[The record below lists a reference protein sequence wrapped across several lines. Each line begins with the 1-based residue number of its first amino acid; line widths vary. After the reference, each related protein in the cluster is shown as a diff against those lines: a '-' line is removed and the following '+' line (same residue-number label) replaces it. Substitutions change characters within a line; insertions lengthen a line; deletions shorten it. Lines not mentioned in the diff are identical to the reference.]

1 MGKSVAPPQDTLIE
15 EDEDGDFETKN
26 EPSAQNPTLME
37 LTDAAILHST
47 PMSCQESGG
56 EVASTG
62 KCNPG
67 VRPPTHHLMSL
78 LLQMKCL
85 EY

>member
-37 LTDAAILHST
+37 LTDAAIIHPT
-47 PMSCQESGG
+47 PMPCEESGG
-56 EVASTG
+56 DVASSG
-62 KCNPG
+62 KCSPDI
-67 VRPPTHHLMSL
+67 RLPTHRLILPFHR
-78 LLQMKCL
+78 
-85 EY
+85 